1 MDTRHDTMSAI
12 KTLASLKV
20 LVVDD
25 IPTNILVV
33 KIALEKAGYAV
44 VSCSSGE
51 EAIECFAAQSF
62 DVVFMDVMMPGM
74 DGLEAAR
81 RIRSLAGARWVP
93 IIFLS
98 ALGSKDEIVAGL
110 EAGGD
115 DYLTKPV
122 DLRLLFAKMRAMQR
136 IVQMQ
141 QDLAA
146 YHVQSEQEQ
155 KLAERLMRRM
165 LGVNSIADDRV
176 RISIWPATR
185 FSGDMAL
192 VRQSC
197 TGDTYVLLAD
207 NMGHGLAAALPALP
221 LAQLFSTMSDDG
233 YTLSAM
239 ALKMNTEIRKLLPVG
254 HFVVGALAR
263 IDWGNHFVEVWNGG
277 IPSVLAVGEKGVSRR
292 FESRNF
298 AFGVVDA
305 DEFNSATEIW
315 EFDKPHTLLMFSDGL
330 TEAENGEGRSLS
342 EDEII
347 AGLGQ
352 DNSHDRLKSELDAM
366 LNSTLPHDDIS
377 VVTVV
382 LQSK

>member
-1 MDTRHDTMSAI
+1 MPTSENAPQ
-12 KTLASLKV
+12 LKI

-25 IPTNILVV
+25 VPTNILVV
-33 KIALEKAGYAV
+33 RIALEKSGYKVITAT
-44 VSCSSGE
+44 SGS
-51 EAIECFAAQSF
+51 EAIEQFAAQPF
-62 DVVFMDVMMPGM
+62 DVVFMDVMMPEM

-81 RIRSLAGARWVP
+81 RIRALAGARWVP

-98 ALGSKDEIVAGL
+98 ALGSNEEIVAGL

-136 IVQMQ
+136 IADMQ
-141 QDLAA
+141 NNLAT
-146 YHVQSEQEQ
+146 YHAQSEREQ
-155 KLAERLMRRM
+155 KLAERLMGRM
-165 LGVNSIADDRV
+165 LGANSIDDARIRV
-176 RISIWPATR
+176 SLWPATR

-192 VRQSC
+192 VRHSC

-239 ALKMNTEIRKLLPVG
+239 ALKMNTEIRKFLPVG

-263 IDWGNHFVEVWNGG
+263 IDWGNHLVEVWNGG
-277 IPSVLAVGEKGVSRR
+277 IPGVLAVSETAVSRR
-292 FESRNF
+292 FKSQHL

-305 DEFNSATEIW
+305 DEFDSATEIW
-315 EFDKPHTLLMFSDGL
+315 KFDEPHTLVMFSDGL
-330 TEAENGEGRSLS
+330 TEAESLEGRCLS

-347 AGLGQ
+347 AALRT
-352 DNSHDRLKSELDAM
+352 DISHERLKSELREI
-366 LNSTLPHDDIS
+366 LNGALAHDDIS
-377 VVTVV
+377 VVTVA
-382 LQSK
+382 LS